1 MEFQLA
7 DGLAVLERT
16 PATLNAMLRN
26 LPDDVAKRKEDVDRF
41 SVYDVVGHLNHGE
54 ETDWLPRAQ
63 IILEHGISRQFDPF
77 DRFAMYEKSQGKSLN
92 QLLDEFE
99 TLRSENIQS
108 VRGMNITPAKLNL
121 CSLHPKLGAVTL
133 GQLLATW
140 VVHDL
145 NHIAQIVRILSKQH
159 TEEVGP
165 WKAYLSILN
174 WTT

>member
-7 DGLAVLERT
+7 DGLAILERT
-16 PATLNAMLRN
+16 PSTLNAMLRN
-26 LPDDVAKRKEDVDRF
+26 LPDDVAKRKEDADRF

-54 ETDWLPRAQ
+54 ETDWVPRAR
-63 IILEHGISRQFDPF
+63 IILEHGISRPFDPF
-77 DRFAMYEKSQGKSLN
+77 DRFAMYEKSEGKSLN
-92 QLLDEFE
+92 QLLEEFE
-99 TLRSENIQS
+99 LLRSKSIQA
-108 VRGMNITPAKLNL
+108 VREMNITPAKLNL
-121 CSLHPKLGAVTL
+121 RGLHPELGAVTL

-145 NHIAQIVRILSKQH
+145 NHIGQIVRILSKQH
-159 TEEVGP
+159 TETVGP